1 MVKTRKYLP
10 EYAFEL
16 LRLADADLASGHALV
31 AAKARL
37 ENACFHYQQAVEKS
51 LKSVL
56 VHKHVAFPSTHDLSV
71 LLALMPAD
79 VRDCPHT
86 HELAELNIYGAQRRY
101 EEGPAPATREDADDA
116 AEMAADILNWAK
128 NLCSLKPDLA

>member
-1 MVKTRKYLP
+1 MVKTRRYLP

-31 AAKARL
+31 SAKVRL

-56 VHKHVAFPSTHDLSV
+56 VHRQVAFPSTHDLNV
-71 LLALMPAD
+71 LLALLPTD
-79 VRDCPHT
+79 VPECPHA
-86 HELAELNIYGAQRRY
+86 HEVPELNIYGAQRRY
-101 EEGPAPATREDADDA
+101 EEGPTPATREDVNEA
-116 AEMAADILNWAK
+116 ASMATDILSWAK
-128 NLCSLKPDLA
+128 DICSR